1 MYNKKESTEDYLEN
15 ILMAQKELGPI
26 RAIEL
31 AKYMGFTKASVSVA
45 LKKLK
50 EQESITVD
58 HDTGIISLT
67 DKGREIA
74 EKTFERHTVLTKV
87 FITLGVNPVIAERDA
102 CKIEHLL
109 SEETFTAIK
118 NHIKWHLKFNKATLY

>member
-31 AKYMGFTKASVSVA
+31 AKYIGFTKASVSVA

-58 HDTGIISLT
+58 QDTGIINLT
-67 DKGREIA
+67 EKGRALA
-74 EKTFERHTVLTKV
+74 EKTFERHTILTKSL
-87 FITLGVNPVIAERDA
+87 ICLGVNPVIAERDA
-102 CKIEHLL
+102 CKVEHLL
-109 SEETFTAIK
+109 SEESFEAIK
-118 NHIKWHLKFNKATLY
+118 NHIK